1 MRAFI
6 TILLIS
12 LSVFSVAQTSSE
24 FHLVRSAQQ
33 KETVKEHDRFKDHL
47 GSVSGTLLVVYKA
60 TISSQDYFSC
70 SFTLSCSEHAHEAIT
85 KQGLIVGLMN
95 TLDRLTR
102 CHGLSYK
109 NYPVDPE
116 TRLLIDPLRD
126 ARFNE
131 L

>member
-1 MRAFI
+1 MRSFI

-12 LSVFSVAQTSSE
+12 LSLVAVSQSKTE
-24 FHLVRSAQQ
+24 FQQVRSVQQ
-33 KETVKEHDRFKDHL
+33 KITENEHDRFKDHL

-60 TISSQDYFSC
+60 TLSSQDYFSC
-70 SFTLSCSEHAHEAIT
+70 SFSPSCSEHAHEAIT